1 MEFGIGATSHFRRLV
16 RIAPPALG
24 VVTRIGAAHLELFK
38 SIHGVVQ
45 EKGELVRAVPGSGL
59 IVLASDHD
67 HVAALEA
74 MARAPVVKVPG
85 GGVELSRQIARIVC
99 RHLGVPDDVVDE
111 SLRSFRN
118 PKGRLNVLRF
128 SGLTLIDDSYNA
140 NPLSMALGL
149 DTLAD
154 IGADG
159 RRRVAVLGYMAELGD
174 ESGRYHEEVAT
185 HARRCSDLLIGVGAA
200 AKLYQPDLWYAT
212 SAECAEA
219 IDRLLRFDD
228 CVLVKGSFAAQM
240 ELVSDR
246 IKAIGG
252 SSQSLSRCAA

>member
-1 MEFGIGATSHFRRLV
+1 
-16 RIAPPALG
+16 
-24 VVTRIGAAHLELFK
+24 
-38 SIHGVVQ
+38 
-45 EKGELVRAVPGSGL
+45 
-59 IVLASDHD
+59 
-67 HVAALEA
+67 
-74 MARAPVVKVPG
+74 
-85 GGVELSRQIARIVC
+85 
-99 RHLGVPDDVVDE
+99 
-111 SLRSFRN
+111 
-118 PKGRLNVLRF
+118 
-128 SGLTLIDDSYNA
+128 
-140 NPLSMALGL
+140 
-149 DTLAD
+149 
-154 IGADG
+154 
-159 RRRVAVLGYMAELGD
+159 MAELGD